1 MELRDF
7 LNLFIRRRQLIFGI
21 VAASLVVGFLSYR
34 LQTQWYQGTVLLS
47 VTRQGAEE
55 TTDYQYDH
63 FYRLQADEQMA
74 NTVARYLETEIGRRD
89 TARRA
94 LLSSVRET
102 EFIERKVTALVLASN
117 LVQVTYRAKTPT
129 EAERIAGAL
138 SEAGERYIAG
148 LNEQAGDRNWFT
160 LVATEALLRD
170 GRFTLPIALG
180 IGGAAGLGVAFWTV
194 LGLWYWRGQ
203 PRGR

>member
-1 MELRDF
+1 MELRAF
-7 LNLFIRRRQLIFGI
+7 LELFIRRGNLIFG
-21 VAASLVVGFLSYR
+21 VVVVSLLVGFLTYR

-47 VTRQGAEE
+47 VTRQGTEAA
-55 TTDYQYDH
+55 TDYQYDQY
-63 FYRLQADEQMA
+63 YRLQADERMA
-74 NTVARYLETEIGRRD
+74 NTVARYLETAIGRRD

-94 LLSSVRET
+94 LLSGAREA
-102 EFIERKVTALVLASN
+102 EFIKGQVTALVLASN
-117 LVQVTYRAKTPT
+117 LVEVTYRAKTPT

>member
-1 MELRDF
+1 
-7 LNLFIRRRQLIFGI
+7 
-21 VAASLVVGFLSYR
+21 
-34 LQTQWYQGTVLLS
+34 
-47 VTRQGAEE
+47 
-55 TTDYQYDH
+55 
-63 FYRLQADEQMA
+63 
-74 NTVARYLETEIGRRD
+74 
-89 TARRA
+89 
-94 LLSSVRET
+94 VRET

-129 EAERIAGAL
+129 EAERIAEAL

-160 LVATEALLRD
+160 LVASEAFSRD

-180 IGGAAGLGVAFWTV
+180 IGGAAGLGIAFWTV

-203 PRGR
+203 SRGR